1 MSYAGKGVLSAIMLA
16 TVWIGVTFGQGPLH
30 KQVNYT
36 INVPYALRKANYL
49 LPPGRYILYQ
59 VSQNDLN
66 LFALYQG
73 DMMHSPIAV
82 IRTTRII
89 YHATGYPEETKMLIS
104 YDESSP
110 DVHPVLRGWNI
121 PGDDGWEIIGV
132 VPRNAVAFSHAR
144 SLDRRRSRVKQA
156 AGYLNPKR
164 WVPHR
169 HKSRNVRLQQQS
181 PGNE

>member
-1 MSYAGKGVLSAIMLA
+1 MSYAGKAVLSAIMLA
-16 TVWIGVTFGQGPLH
+16 TVWIGVTCGQGPLH

-89 YHATGYPEETKMLIS
+89 
-104 YDESSP
+104 
-110 DVHPVLRGWNI
+110 
-121 PGDDGWEIIGV
+121 
-132 VPRNAVAFSHAR
+132 
-144 SLDRRRSRVKQA
+144 
-156 AGYLNPKR
+156 
-164 WVPHR
+164 
-169 HKSRNVRLQQQS
+169 
-181 PGNE
+181 